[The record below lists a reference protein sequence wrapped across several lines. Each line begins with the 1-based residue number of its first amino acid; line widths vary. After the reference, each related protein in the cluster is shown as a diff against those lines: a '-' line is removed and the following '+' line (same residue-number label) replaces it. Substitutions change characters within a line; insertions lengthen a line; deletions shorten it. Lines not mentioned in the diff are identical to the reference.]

1 MSTSWTVTR
10 ALDVHWTPPVPPKKP
25 GRLEKDLEAL
35 RPALTDPDTPASH
48 AILRTALKKSISFVA
63 AKAAFVI
70 RDHSLGGFE
79 DELKAAFERFMKDPV
94 KTDPGCRAKLAALE
108 ALDHLDSLDST
119 PFLTAI
125 RTTQREPAWGGP
137 TDTAGGLRAR
147 GALGLARQGHVDF
160 MLLMADLLADPEAQV
175 REAAAIA
182 IAHHGAPPGAGLL
195 QLKARVGDPEP
206 AVILACLS
214 GLISL
219 VPGWGV
225 AKAAVHLRGQ
235 DGDLHEVAALA
246 LDPGHSILNTGPLGM
261 NGSDLPRGTRKAC
274 SRRTWS
280 RSQAPSVMTSSGPL
294 AGKSSARWRRSIPG
308 CSSVPP
314 RPRTRTLP
322 AISSGRR

>member
-1 MSTSWTVTR
+1 MP
-10 ALDVHWTPPVPPKKP
+10 AKKP

-48 AILRTALKKSISFVA
+48 ALLRTALKKSISFVV
-63 AKAAFVI
+63 AKAASVI
-70 RDHSLGGFE
+70 RDQSLGGFE
-79 DELKAAFERFMKDPV
+79 DDLMAAFERFMKDPV

-108 ALDHLDSLDST
+108 ALDHLDSLDSG

-160 MLLMADLLADPEAQV
+160 MLFMADLLADPEAQV

-182 IAHHGAPPGAGLL
+182 VAHHGDPTGAGLL

-206 AVILACLS
+206 AVILACLG

-225 AKAAVHLRGQ
+225 AKAAVHLQGQ

-246 LDPGHSILNTGPLGM
+246 LGQ
-261 NGSDLPRGTRKAC
+261 
-274 SRRTWS
+274 SRREDALDELLS
-280 RSQAPSVMTSSGPL
+280 ALSSEALPQ
-294 AGKSSARWRRSIPG
+294 RRSVLLRALGLHRSDRAVEALLRVIATGHEVDAKLAVDSLSVRSAEPG
-308 CSSVPP
+308 MVERIRAAAARNPDVDLTAMI
-314 RPRTRTLP
+314 RGALP
-322 AISSGRR
+322 D